1 MIKLNKIILIL
12 SGILILAFFLRFY
25 QLSSVPPSA
34 SLDEASIGWNA
45 YSILQTGKDEYG
57 NTFPILLRAYD
68 DWRPALYVY
77 FVMPFIKL
85 FGLNVLSV
93 RLPSVIFSVLTI
105 AATYFLVK
113 ELFKVKPR
121 EFPDFFNGNNLG
133 LGTAFLLAISPWH
146 IYISRLGHEVNLGL
160 SFLVFAVLFFL
171 KRKIYL
177 STAFFILS
185 LISYQTEKVFI
196 PVLLLGMFFIFKSE
210 ILKIKEKIAFTVLIS
225 LLILIPFVKA
235 SLSQE
240 ALIRFSGTNVF
251 NANEHRFIEQSLLL
265 KKATSENDLIGRIIY
280 NRRILSLQIFSE
292 GYLSH
297 FDPVWLFTNALGDR
311 HKVPGIGLLYVWELP
326 FILLGMYIL
335 IRNKFDIK
343 TKSLL
348 FLWFLASPIAAS
360 LATDSPQALR
370 TLVILPTWQIF
381 SSLGLVYL
389 FALFKNDKLKKSM
402 WILAVFVIFMSLSFF
417 IRQYFYVFPKTQS
430 DSFQYALSKAIP
442 YVFQNQDKYQKVIF
456 ANNVNLSQSYMFFLF
471 YTKYDP
477 SLYRSQGGTVSG
489 GYEAV
494 HKFGKYE
501 FRAIDI
507 EKEQAGNLYVGNYA
521 QFYLKDKLV
530 DQAKTLINVKNLNGD
545 NTIKIVTK

>member
-77 FVMPFIKL
+77 FVIPFIKL
-85 FGLNVLSV
+85 FELNVLSV

-171 KRKIYL
+171 KRRIYL

-196 PVLLLGMFFIFKSE
+196 PVLLLGIFFIFKSE

-389 FALFKNDKLKKSM
+389 FALFKSDKLKKSM

-430 DSFQYALSKAIP
+430 DSFQYTLSKAIP
-442 YVFQNQDKYQKVIF
+442 YAFQNQDKYQKVIF

-477 SLYRSQGGTVSG
+477 SLYQSQGGTVSG

-507 EKEQAGNLYVGNYA
+507 EKEQAENLYVGNYA
-521 QFYLKDKLV
+521 QFYLKGKLV